1 MLLPKKGRTASKNPF
16 RPFYG
21 NHNNVLLYA
30 NQLLRDPKRSISEV
44 SRMIG
49 YNDPR
54 YFFKVYKKYEGIS
67 PGEYRKQA
75 HMQFSENAAGE
86 NQEP

>member
-1 MLLPKKGRTASKNPF
+1 MEYFTKRKLS
-16 RPFYG
+16 
-21 NHNNVLLYA
+21 YA
-30 NQLLRDPKRSISEV
+30 NQLLRDPKRSISEI

-75 HMQFSENAAGE
+75 HMQFAEDTLSES
-86 NQEP
+86 PDS